1 MWTQMMQQREACN
14 MRHEK
19 RISIIRVLEKLLIKA
34 VVAPG
39 QKKEATTYI
48 GS

>member
-1 MWTQMMQQREACN
+1 MMQQREACN

-19 RISIIRVLEKLLIKA
+19 MISIISVLEKLLIKA
-34 VVAPG
+34 VEAPW
-39 QKKEATTYI
+39 QKMEATTYI